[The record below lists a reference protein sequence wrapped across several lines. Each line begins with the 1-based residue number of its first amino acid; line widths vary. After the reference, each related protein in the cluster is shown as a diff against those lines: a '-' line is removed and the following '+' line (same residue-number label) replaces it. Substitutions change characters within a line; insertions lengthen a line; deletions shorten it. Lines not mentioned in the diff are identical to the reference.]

1 MLVLYSIG
9 LEQILC
15 RKSISMLTGLKVTSL
30 EGKYVFYTLELNT
43 KGGAQKLNSKGL
55 EKQKWNMTT
64 DRA

>member
-9 LEQILC
+9 SEQILY

-30 EGKYVFYTLELNT
+30 GCKYVFYTLELNT

-55 EKQKWNMTT
+55 EKQK
-64 DRA
+64 